1 MRMLDPEVVG
11 THRQELRRGTS
22 SLACL
27 ALLATTLDY
36 GYNLL
41 DRLAA
46 LGLEV
51 EANTLYPLLRRLE
64 KQGLLSF
71 KWETSQARPRKVYR
85 TSAAGEEL
93 ISILRGDWALLT
105 AALDH
110 TGEPS

>member
-1 MRMLDPEVVG
+1 MHMLDPEIVG
-11 THRQELRRGTS
+11 AHRQELRRGTS

-27 ALLATTLDY
+27 ALLATTPDY

-71 KWETSQARPRKVYR
+71 EWDTSQARPRKIYR
-85 TSAAGEEL
+85 TSPQGQEL
-93 ISILRGDWALLT
+93 IAILRGDWALLT
-105 AALDH
+105 AALDQ

>member
-1 MRMLDPEVVG
+1 MVDPELVAA
-11 THRQELRRGTS
+11 HRQELRRGTS

-27 ALLATTLDY
+27 ALLATTPDY

-64 KQGLLSF
+64 KQGLL
-71 KWETSQARPRKVYR
+71 TSEWDTTQARPRKIYR
-85 TSAAGEEL
+85 TSPAGTEL
-93 ISILRGDWALLT
+93 MSILRGDWALLT
-105 AALDH
+105 AALNQ
-110 TGEPS
+110 TEGPS

>member
-1 MRMLDPEVVG
+1 MHMLDPEIVG
-11 THRQELRRGTS
+11 AHRQELRRGTT

-27 ALLATTLDY
+27 ALLATTPDY

-71 KWETSQARPRKVYR
+71 EWDTTQARPRKIYR

-93 ISILRGDWALLT
+93 ISVLRGDWALLT